1 MGRSYVVDAVVEKYF
16 SSLEAGS
23 AAFTTGLLIGQSS
36 PQRDYVVL
44 STKTPQRGT
53 EGCSGTMDDVDIDW
67 VTEHAK
73 QVSRMLPGGLSVL
86 GVFIVVLPELSKE
99 ATNMLRKLVFAVD
112 KYLSKGTLW
121 VGTGED
127 VTDRVALHICSKTRK
142 VVCKTFD
149 VKDPKCS
156 AKPADWKYQ
165 SGVSTS
171 WPVVTCSV
179 GVDLHLPVSD
189 RSSEDK
195 HRCIKEGLQ
204 RWAKR
209 ITASTCLVNGKVMAP
224 EADLVSGQKKNPKL
238 GQQKLRAQVLLP
250 PLEVQSEPSVCVEA
264 KASASVVIRGQVS
277 CRAYVHSNKPKAG
290 QAVEAIKRD
299 IVNSVSC
306 RVDMLFD
313 DLFMEQAEDG
323 RAAEGQQCLPLR
335 VFAPVPEAG
344 FCLCD
349 YMFPDE
355 SVADVAEHFQEML
368 DFSIPEESICSGLE
382 VSHVEPSTTAPASAP
397 TLTPP
402 HDTAASQEAT
412 SPQLQAA
419 GPKDAPQKQNGFGY
433 YVGAAVAG
441 GVALLAAVT
450 SLLYLGE

>member
-1 MGRSYVVDAVVEKYF
+1 MGRGYVVEAVVEKYF

-44 STKTPQRGT
+44 PTKTPQRGT
-53 EGCSGTMDDVDIDW
+53 ESSSGALDDVDIEW

-86 GVFIVVLPELSKE
+86 GVFMIVLPELSKE
-99 ATNMLRKLVFAVD
+99 AMNTLRKLVFAVD
-112 KYLSKGTLW
+112 KYLTKGTLW
-121 VGTGED
+121 DGTDED
-127 VTDRVALHICSKTRK
+127 VTERVALQICSKTRK

-149 VKDPKCS
+149 VKDPKSS

-165 SGVSTS
+165 SGVSSS

-179 GVDLHLPVSD
+179 RLDLRLPVLD
-189 RSSEDK
+189 RSSEEK
-195 HRCIKEGLQ
+195 HKSIKEGLQ

-209 ITASTCLVNGKVMAP
+209 IIASTCLINGKVMAP
-224 EADLVSGQKKNPKL
+224 EAELVAGQKRNPKL
-238 GQQKLRAQVLLP
+238 GQQKFQAQVLLP
-250 PLEVQSEPSVCVEA
+250 PMETQLESSVCVA
-264 KASASVVIRGQVS
+264 AQPSPSVVIRGQVS

-290 QAVEAIKRD
+290 QAMEAIKRD
-299 IVNSVSC
+299 IVNTVSC

-313 DLFMEQAEDG
+313 DLYMDQAEDRG
-323 RAAEGQQCLPLR
+323 AAEGQQCLPLR

-344 FCLCD
+344 FCVCD

-355 SVADVAEHFQEML
+355 SVAEVAEHLQEML
-368 DFSIPEESICSGLE
+368 DCSVTEESICSGLE
-382 VSHVEPSTTAPASAP
+382 VSHVEPSTPAPAPAP
-397 TLTPP
+397 THGTGIHQEDTPP
-402 HDTAASQEAT
+402 HLQTEA
-412 SPQLQAA
+412 
-419 GPKDAPQKQNGFGY
+419 PKDVPKKQKNFGY
-433 YVGAAVAG
+433 FVGVVVAG
-441 GVALLAAVT
+441 GVAVLAAVT

>member
-1 MGRSYVVDAVVEKYF
+1 MGRGYVVEAVVEKYF
-16 SSLEAGS
+16 SSLESGS

-36 PQRDYVVL
+36 LQRDYVVL

-53 EGCSGTMDDVDIDW
+53 ESSSGTLDDVDIEW

-86 GVFIVVLPELSKE
+86 GVFMIVLPELSKE
-99 ATNMLRKLVFAVD
+99 AMNTLRKLVFAVD
-112 KYLSKGTLW
+112 KYLAKGKLW
-121 VGTGED
+121 DDTYED
-127 VTDRVALHICSKTRK
+127 VTERVALQICSKTRK

-149 VKDPKCS
+149 VKDPKSS

-165 SGVSTS
+165 SGVSSS

-179 GVDLHLPVSD
+179 RLDLHLPVSD
-189 RSSEDK
+189 KSSEAK
-195 HRCIKEGLQ
+195 HKSIKDGLQ

-209 ITASTCLVNGKVMAP
+209 IIGSTCLINGKVMAP
-224 EADLVSGQKKNPKL
+224 ETELVAGQKRNPKL
-238 GQQKLRAQVLLP
+238 GQQKLQVQVLLP
-250 PLEVQSEPSVCVEA
+250 PVESPSETSVCVA
-264 KASASVVIRGQVS
+264 TQPSPSVVIRGQVS

-290 QAVEAIKRD
+290 QAIEAIKRD
-299 IVNSVSC
+299 IMNTVSC

-313 DLFMEQAEDG
+313 DLFVDQAEG
-323 RAAEGQQCLPLR
+323 RGSAEGQQCLPLR

-344 FCLCD
+344 FCVCD

-355 SVADVAEHFQEML
+355 SLAEVAEHLQEML
-368 DFSIPEESICSGLE
+368 DCSVTEESICSGLE
-382 VSHVEPSTTAPASAP
+382 VSHVEPSTPAPAP
-397 TLTPP
+397 THTHHTGVHQEDTPP
-402 HDTAASQEAT
+402 QPQAEA
-412 SPQLQAA
+412 
-419 GPKDAPQKQNGFGY
+419 PKDVPEKQTSLGY
-433 YVGAAVAG
+433 MVGVAVTG

>member
-1 MGRSYVVDAVVEKYF
+1 MGRSYVVEAIVENYF

-36 PQRDYVVL
+36 PQRDYAVL
-44 STKTPQRGT
+44 ATKTPQKGT
-53 EGCSGTMDDVDIDW
+53 ESSSGTLDDVDIEW

-73 QVSRMLPGGLSVL
+73 QVSRMLPGGMSVL
-86 GVFIVVLPELSKE
+86 GVFIIVLPELSKE
-99 ATNMLRKLVFAVD
+99 AMNMLRKLVFAVD

-121 VGTGED
+121 EGTDED
-127 VTDRVALHICSKTRK
+127 VTDRVALQICSKTRK
-142 VVCKTFD
+142 VICKTFD
-149 VKDPKCS
+149 VKDPKSS

-179 GVDLHLPVSD
+179 GLDLHLNVSD
-189 RSSEDK
+189 GSSEDK
-195 HRCIKEGLQ
+195 HRCIKEGLRQ
-204 RWAKR
+204 WAKR
-209 ITASTCLVNGKVMAP
+209 ITASTCLINGKVIAP

-238 GQQKLRAQVLLP
+238 GQQKLQAQVLLP
-250 PLEVQSEPSVCVEA
+250 PLEVQSEPTVCVDA
-264 KASASVVIRGQVS
+264 QPSASVVIRGQVS
-277 CRAYVHSNKPKAG
+277 CRAYVHSNKPKAA

-299 IVNSVSC
+299 IVNTVSH

-313 DLFMEQAEDG
+313 DLFIDQAENRG
-323 RAAEGQQCLPLR
+323 AAEGQQGLPLR

-344 FCLCD
+344 FYVCG

-355 SVADVAEHFQEML
+355 SVAEVADHFQEML

-382 VSHVEPSTTAPASAP
+382 VSHVEPPTTAPAP
-397 TLTPP
+397 TPS
-402 HDTAASQEAT
+402 HDTAFSQEDI
-412 SPQLQAA
+412 SPQPQTEAHKDI
-419 GPKDAPQKQNGFGY
+419 PKKQNSFGY
-433 YVGAAVAG
+433 FVGVAVAG
-441 GVALLAAVT
+441 GVALLAAAT